1 MKFSNI
7 LLSVILH
14 TGLIIGMVCGLQCK
28 DEVEAEQV
36 EPVFFEILEE
46 CAVAASEPVEAVKS
60 LNEAKPETKPFSEKP
75 TNPIN
80 ENSIR
85 NEFSGLGE
93 SENNENKVV
102 DTFNLEPLTAKN
114 SVRTEFSGEVDEA
127 HVREEVGKMEA
138 SDREETDEVEGIKK
152 DEIEEVD
159 EDEMESVVH
168 RDERSE
174 ERDEAKPAELE
185 QAKVVSA
192 PMALNRIIPAYPRSA
207 RRRGREGVVTVEI
220 TVSDFGE
227 VSGVEVIA
235 GSGYKDLDSA
245 AVSAVRTARFA
256 PATEDGVQVHGR
268 LRLTF
273 EFKLR

>member
-1 MKFSNI
+1 MGYREDWFARHSNP
-7 LLSVILH
+7 L
-14 TGLIIGMVCGLQCK
+14 GLYQCRRCGGW
-28 DEVEAEQV
+28 
-36 EPVFFEILEE
+36 F
-46 CAVAASEPVEAVKS
+46 
-60 LNEAKPETKPFSEKP
+60 
-75 TNPIN
+75 
-80 ENSIR
+80 
-85 NEFSGLGE
+85 
-93 SENNENKVV
+93 
-102 DTFNLEPLTAKN
+102 
-114 SVRTEFSGEVDEA
+114 
-127 HVREEVGKMEA
+127 
-138 SDREETDEVEGIKK
+138 KK
-152 DEIEEVD
+152 DEIEEVEVD

-174 ERDEAKPAELE
+174 ERDEAKSAEQE

-192 PMALNRIIPAYPRSA
+192 PMALNRIIPVYPRSA

-256 PATEDGVQVHGR
+256 PATEDGVHVHGR

>member
-1 MKFSNI
+1 MKFPNI
-7 LLSVILH
+7 LLSVFLH
-14 TGLIIGMVCGLQCK
+14 AGLIVGMVCGSQYQ
-28 DEVEAEQV
+28 DEVEAGPA

-85 NEFSGLGE
+85 NEFSGLVE
-93 SENNENKVV
+93 SENDENNVV
-102 DTFNLEPLTAKN
+102 DTFNLEPLTVEN
-114 SVRTEFSGEVDEA
+114 SVRTEFSDEVDEA
-127 HVREEVGKMEA
+127 HVREEAGKVEA
-138 SDREETDEVEGIKK
+138 SDREETD
-152 DEIEEVD
+152 EVD

-168 RDERSE
+168 RDERRE
-174 ERDEAKPAELE
+174 ERDKAKPAELE
-185 QAKVVSA
+185 QAKVVSV
-192 PMALNRIIPAYPRSA
+192 PKALNRIVPVYPRSA

-220 TVSDFGE
+220 SVSDSGE

-235 GSGYKDLDSA
+235 GSGHKDLDSA
-245 AVSAVRTARFA
+245 AISAVRTARFA
-256 PATEDGVQVHGR
+256 PATEDGVRVNGR